1 MEFGPRALGNRS
13 ILADPRRSDMQGKLN
28 LKIKFRESFRPFAP
42 AVMEERA
49 NDCFDLTEPSP
60 YMLLVAPVQETLRV
74 NGESEPASGILAR
87 LNQRRSALPA
97 VTHVD
102 YSARV
107 QTVSAAT
114 NPLFYNLLEAFER
127 RTGCPVLV
135 NTSFNV
141 RGEPPVC
148 TPEDAYRCFL
158 RTDMDYLILGDFLIE
173 KTAIAGEASRSG
185 GLEPAAEKDGD
196 FKSPFLEPESRPAL
210 RRFGLTTGIA
220 FLLLSAFVN
229 FRHRGAGRPLASLA
243 VLLVLFA
250 TVAPRLLRF
259 IHRPWMRVADFLG
272 AISSRILL
280 TIVFFLVVT
289 PIGSLQRL
297 CGKRPLD
304 FDFKNGEASYWRPR
318 SGSAAPAEYENQ
330 F

>member
-13 ILADPRRSDMQGKLN
+13 ILGDPRRSDMQEKLN

-42 AVMEERA
+42 AVLEERA
-49 NDCFDLTEPSP
+49 IDCFDLSEASP
-60 YMLLVAPVQETLRV
+60 YMLLVAPVREALRV
-74 NGESEPASGILAR
+74 NGQVEPSSGFAR
-87 LNQRRSALPA
+87 LRQRRSTLPA

-107 QTVSAAT
+107 QPVSAAT
-114 NPLFYNLLEAFER
+114 NQRFYNLLGAFER

-158 RTDMDYLILGDFLIE
+158 RTDMDYLVLGNFLID
-173 KTAIAGEASRSG
+173 KTAVSSELSG
-185 GLEPAAEKDGD
+185 SSGSKPPLDV
-196 FKSPFLEPESRPAL
+196 ESRPVL

-220 FLLLSAFVN
+220 FLFLGTLLD
-229 FRHRGAGRPLASLA
+229 FRHRAAGRPFQGLAT
-243 VLLVLFA
+243 LLLISAGFA
-250 TVAPRLLRF
+250 PDLLRLVY
-259 IHRPWMRVADFLG
+259 RPWMSLAKFLG
-272 AISSRILL
+272 VISSTILL
-280 TIVFFLVVT
+280 TLLFFFVVT
-289 PIGSLQRL
+289 PVGWMQRL
-297 CGKRPLD
+297 FGKRPLD
-304 FDFKNGEASYWRPR
+304 LRFRKGEASYWQRRSIPAARPD
-318 SGSAAPAEYENQ
+318 YEKQ